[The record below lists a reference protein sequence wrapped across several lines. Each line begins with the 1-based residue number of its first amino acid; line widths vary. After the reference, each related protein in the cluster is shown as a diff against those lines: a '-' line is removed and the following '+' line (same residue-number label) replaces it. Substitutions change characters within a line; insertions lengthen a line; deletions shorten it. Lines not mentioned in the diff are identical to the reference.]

1 MVPTAMAALWALATY
16 GGDNAAYDADNSGD
30 SGDVKSFSYAAKSL
44 SYDSYDGSAFNSCFG
59 SDEFAEKLAAG
70 QCIFCDDDGAM
81 TDLSCEETANDG
93 ECDASCNSANCSW
106 DGMDCFHD
114 DK

>member
-1 MVPTAMAALWALATY
+1 MAALWALATY
-16 GGDNAAYDADNSGD
+16 GGDYAAYDADNSGD
-30 SGDVKSFSYAAKSL
+30 SGDVKSFTYEAKSL
-44 SYDSYDGSAFNSCFG
+44 SYDYEGYFG
-59 SDEFAEKLAAG
+59 SDGCAEKLAAG

-81 TDLSCEETANDG
+81 TDLSCEEIADDG

>member
-1 MVPTAMAALWALATY
+1 MAALWALATY
-16 GGDNAAYDADNSGD
+16 GGDYAAYDADNSGD
-30 SGDVKSFSYAAKSL
+30 SGDVKSFTYEAKPL
-44 SYDSYDGSAFNSCFG
+44 SYDYEGSAFNGYFG
-59 SDEFAEKLAAG
+59 SDECAEKLAAG

>member
-1 MVPTAMAALWALATY
+1 MVPTAMAALWALAAY
-16 GGDNAAYDADNSGD
+16 GGDNAAYNADNSGD
-30 SGDVKSFSYAAKSL
+30 SGDFKTYGP
-44 SYDSYDGSAFNSCFG
+44 YDGSFFDSYGDFDSYEC
-59 SDEFAEKLAAG
+59 AEKLAAG

-81 TDLSCEETANDG
+81 TDLSCEEIADDG

-106 DGMDCFHD
+106 DGKDCFHD